1 MPLNSTLPSPIVTR
15 KTKSERKFTWWNA
28 ATASIWETTEVINE
42 TTEEYYAL
50 TYSAANSGL
59 ASLAADGAQVV
70 LDIDNRVV
78 GSYKLTK
85 TAETKTRTYAE
96 V

>member
-15 KTKSERKFTWWNA
+15 KTKSERTFEWWNPV
-28 ATASIWETTEVINE
+28 TASIWETTEVIEE
-42 TTEEYYAL
+42 TTLEYHAL
-50 TYSAANSGL
+50 TYSAADSGL
-59 ASLAADGAQVV
+59 ASLAGDGVQVV
-70 LDIDNRVV
+70 LDTDNRVV

-85 TAETKTRTYAE
+85 TEETKTRTFAE